1 MTAFKIS
8 EYEKETGK
16 RGMCYEIDGFC
27 NRDSAYW
34 NSDQ

>member
-16 RGMCYEIDGFC
+16 RGMCYEFDGIC
-27 NRDSAYW
+27 NRDTA
-34 NSDQ
+34 